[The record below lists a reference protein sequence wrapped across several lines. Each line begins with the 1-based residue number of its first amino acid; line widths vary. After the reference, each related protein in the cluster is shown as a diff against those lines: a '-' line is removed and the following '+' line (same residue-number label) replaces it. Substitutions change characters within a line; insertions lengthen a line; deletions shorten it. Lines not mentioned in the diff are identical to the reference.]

1 MNSVV
6 RTRIGFAVRAAA
18 PVVVLALTAAVLL
31 RFPPTQYSFY
41 LRCPVY
47 ALLHLQCP
55 GCGTTRALAALLHGH
70 FAEALRLNALTTL
83 MLPPAAAYA
92 VICYR
97 RSLRAYLRSEA
108 LHWPQIPPP
117 GIYAAL
123 AIATIFAVLR
133 NLPIRLL

>member
-1 MNSVV
+1 MNPAVH
-6 RTRIGFAVRAAA
+6 TRIGFAVRAAT
-18 PVVVLALTAAVLL
+18 PVAILALVAAVLL
-31 RFPPTQYSFY
+31 RFPPTQYTFY
-41 LRCPVY
+41 PRCPIY
-47 ALLHLQCP
+47 WLLHLQCP

-108 LHWPQIPPP
+108 FHWPQLPSI

-123 AIATIFAVLR
+123 AAATIFAVLR
-133 NLPIRLL
+133 NLPVQF

>member
-1 MNSVV
+1 MNSTA
-6 RTRIGFAVRAAA
+6 TRIGFAIRAAA
-18 PVVVLALTAAVLL
+18 PVAIVALAAAVLL
-31 RFPPTQYSFY
+31 RFPPAQYSFY
-41 LRCPVY
+41 PQCPLH

-55 GCGTTRALAALLHGH
+55 GCGTTRALAALLQGH

-108 LHWPQIPPP
+108 FHWPQLPPR

-123 AIATIFAVLR
+123 AAAAIFAVLR
-133 NLPIRLL
+133 NLPVRLL